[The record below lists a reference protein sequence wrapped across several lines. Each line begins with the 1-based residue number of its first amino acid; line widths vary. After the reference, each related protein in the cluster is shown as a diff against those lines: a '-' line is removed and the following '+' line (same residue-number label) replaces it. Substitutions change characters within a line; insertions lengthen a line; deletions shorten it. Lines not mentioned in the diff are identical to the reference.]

1 VQVILYPSEM
11 GEPLQRDDLDGA
23 GVGEVEVGVIGYPE
37 VVQDAKS
44 CYHTMGISFEGGE
57 KGFLDFLTLS
67 NEGQCQEDP
76 ASVPKPKGSRDV
88 KNLECSISFDVR
100 SVRSCWGEG
109 KKTIHGMWSR
119 VLLAGLRFGLWVL
132 VSRLFVGFCGFSLY
146 FFFVFFGLLM
156 FGFFFFFC
164 ILLVCLGVPY
174 AFYIFL

>member
-1 VQVILYPSEM
+1 MKDAKLIGLIADSVEATTVSPGERLSSAGFLGPSPAVQVILYPSEM

-23 GVGEVEVGVIGYPE
+23 GVGEVEVGVIGYLE

-57 KGFLDFLTLS
+57 KGFLDLLTLS

-100 SVRSCWGEG
+100 SIRSCWGKG
-109 KKTIHGMWSR
+109 KKTIHGM
-119 VLLAGLRFGLWVL
+119 
-132 VSRLFVGFCGFSLY
+132 
-146 FFFVFFGLLM
+146 
-156 FGFFFFFC
+156 
-164 ILLVCLGVPY
+164 
-174 AFYIFL
+174 